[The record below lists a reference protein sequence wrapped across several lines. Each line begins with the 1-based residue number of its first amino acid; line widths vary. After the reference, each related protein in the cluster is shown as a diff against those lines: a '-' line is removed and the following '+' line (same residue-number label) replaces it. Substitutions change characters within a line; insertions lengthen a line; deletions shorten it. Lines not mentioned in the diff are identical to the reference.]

1 MGAERDGGEK
11 QDTNN
16 FDDGADE
23 HDGAALV
30 AVGSG
35 AGKEREQKQRDELD
49 EADHADQEGAL
60 IDGAREAG
68 DGVNL
73 PAEGDAFGLD
83 CEGREDAGG
92 PQEGEGAELEDGR
105 GI

>member
-1 MGAERDGGEK
+1 MAARSRTQIISMTVQMSMMARRSLRSAVAPAE
-11 QDTNN
+11 
-16 FDDGADE
+16 
-23 HDGAALV
+23 
-30 AVGSG
+30 
-35 AGKEREQKQRDELD
+35 EREQKQRDELD

-83 CEGREDAGG
+83 CEGGEDAGG